1 MTHLKSALVVVVG
14 CLLLA
19 GPSAAADTASEP
31 GGRALDLA
39 VEDLNPLTRMYVMRF
54 EDNVQFGFGPDD
66 EPLNFFRI
74 QPLIPLDLGERWTLL
89 TRVLLPLA
97 HAPWPETVDGLGDVT
112 ITSFVTPAQARRFVW
127 GIGPSLMLPT
137 GSHDQITSNKW
148 SAGPAL
154 GAVYNSRRWQAG
166 IVVQNLWSFAGD
178 GSRREVNMMAMR
190 PTISYHLDNGW
201 YLSTSPSIVA
211 DWAADDD
218 RNRWLLPVGGGVGK
232 ILVIGSQRISALVEA
247 YQHVL
252 SPEIGPDWQLR
263 LQVSLLYPR

>member
-1 MTHLKSALVVVVG
+1 MTHLKSALAVVG

-166 IVVQNLWSFAGD
+166 IVVVTSAGNGGPTPMSIGVPGNVPYVVTVGALTD
-178 GSRREVNMMAMR
+178 NYTPSNGS
-190 PTISYHLDNGW
+190 
-201 YLSTSPSIVA
+201 
-211 DWAADDD
+211 DD
-218 RNRWLLPVGGGVGK
+218 RLASFSATGPTYEGFVKPELVAPGGRLARHPAACVGVVFD
-232 ILVIGSQRISALVEA
+232 LM
-247 YQHVL
+247 
-252 SPEIGPDWQLR
+252 SP
-263 LQVSLLYPR
+263 

>member
-1 MTHLKSALVVVVG
+1 MSQLKRILVCVG
-14 CLLLA
+14 CLLLGA
-19 GPSAAADTASEP
+19 PSFGADEAPAP
-31 GGRALDLA
+31 GAEKLELA

-74 QPLIPLDLGERWTLL
+74 QPLFPIDLGERWTLL

-97 HAPWPETVDGLGDVT
+97 HAPWPETVDGLGDVN
-112 ITSFVTPAQARRFVW
+112 ITSFVTPSRTDRFVW
-127 GIGPSLMLPT
+127 GVGPTLLLPT

-148 SAGPAL
+148 SAGPAAA
-154 GAVYNSRRWQAG
+154 AVYNSRRWQVG
-166 IVVQNLWSFAGD
+166 LVVQNLWSFAGD
-178 GSRREVNMMAMR
+178 GSRPEVNVMAMR
-190 PTISYHLDNGW
+190 PAISYHLDNGW

-232 ILVIGSQRISALVEA
+232 ILVIGGQRISALVEA

-263 LQVSLLYPR
+263 LQVSLLYPK

>member
-1 MTHLKSALVVVVG
+1 VAHLKRVLACVG

-19 GPSAAADTASEP
+19 APLPAAEPAAGAGDSAHA
-31 GGRALDLA
+31 LA

-54 EDNVQFGFGPDD
+54 EDNVQFGFGPDN

-74 QPLIPLDLGERWTLL
+74 QPLFPIDLGARWTLL

-97 HAPWPETVDGLGDVT
+97 HAPWPETVDGLGDVNL
-112 ITSFVTPAQARRFVW
+112 TSFVTPARAERFVW
-127 GIGPSLMLPT
+127 GVGPSLVLPT

-148 SAGPAL
+148 SAGPAMA
-154 GAVYNSRRWQAG
+154 AVYNSRRWQVG
-166 IVVQNLWSFAGD
+166 LVVQNLWSFAGD
-178 GSRREVNMMAMR
+178 GSRPEVNVMAMR
-190 PTISYHLDNGW
+190 PAISYHLDNGW
-201 YLSTSPSIVA
+201 YLSTSPSILA

-232 ILVIGSQRISALVEA
+232 ILVIGGQRISALVEA

-263 LQVSLLYPR
+263 LQVSLLYPK